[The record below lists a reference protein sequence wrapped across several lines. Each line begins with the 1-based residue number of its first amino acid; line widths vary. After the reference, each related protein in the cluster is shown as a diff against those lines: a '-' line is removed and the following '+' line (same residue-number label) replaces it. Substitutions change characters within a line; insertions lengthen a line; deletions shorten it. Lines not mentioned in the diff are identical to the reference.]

1 MEEVLAA
8 LESDVAPVV
17 YQGEQSIGGFSSEP
31 LPGPRLDLR
40 DQRAL
45 RLSLSAARVRE
56 DFGEGVVTTTGRDG
70 VLVKDVTDS
79 PSGPQTVRMA
89 GVLDLSTA
97 SSALR
102 QLLSVLDRGEGLLV
116 VDLDGVSSMN
126 SSGLLVLESAS
137 RNALE
142 RRRLI
147 SFINARSFVRRVG
160 APCGSRHAIV
170 DGEVVDS

>member
-1 MEEVLAA
+1 M
-8 LESDVAPVV
+8 
-17 YQGEQSIGGFSSEP
+17 
-31 LPGPRLDLR
+31 
-40 DQRAL
+40 
-45 RLSLSAARVRE
+45 
-56 DFGEGVVTTTGRDG
+56 TTTGRDG

-79 PSGPQTVRMA
+79 PSGPQTVRIG

-126 SSGLLVLESAS
+126 SSGLLVLEGAS
-137 RNALE
+137 RYALE

-160 APCGSRHAIV
+160 APGGSRHAII

>member
-1 MEEVLAA
+1 M
-8 LESDVAPVV
+8 
-17 YQGEQSIGGFSSEP
+17 
-31 LPGPRLDLR
+31 
-40 DQRAL
+40 
-45 RLSLSAARVRE
+45 
-56 DFGEGVVTTTGRDG
+56 TTTGRDG